1 MYFQWPVSRQ
11 VKETKGCFNWF
22 YKYSPNS
29 RCRPCSCLLDF
40 LAMYFVACVQTPPPS
55 LFYFLLA
62 KRVKCSAILYLLPKQ
77 PNPVP
82 KSSRLAVQFSLTSF
96 FTLSN
101 FFQIWSTVAGYDI
114 VRGLLSNQKRR
125 AI

>member
-1 MYFQWPVSRQ
+1 
-11 VKETKGCFNWF
+11 
-22 YKYSPNS
+22 
-29 RCRPCSCLLDF
+29 
-40 LAMYFVACVQTPPPS
+40 MYFVACVQTPP
-55 LFYFLLA
+55 
-62 KRVKCSAILYLLPKQ
+62 ILYLLPKQ